1 MNPARASL
9 PTDLSMALA
18 AAHDAL
24 DGFAS
29 TVHYYAVAGSTNDI
43 AAEFARAG
51 AADGTVVVAD
61 AQTAGRGRN
70 GRGWFSPPGA
80 GLYVSIILRPTAVD
94 AFATGAPP
102 WARLITL
109 AAGVALA
116 TGLRTAT
123 GLPVDVKWPNDIVV
137 ADSQAPTAAGRRW
150 RKIAGILA
158 EGQTFD
164 GVLQHVVLGYGI
176 NLQAAAYPPDIA
188 DRASSLEAELGRGV
202 ERAPVLVQT
211 LAALRREYDALLTG
225 DATGVLDRWQALAP
239 SSHGTRVSWTQGG
252 TAHEGTT
259 AGIDQEGALVVIEG
273 PLAWHV
279 TAGEVVWV

>member
-1 MNPARASL
+1 MNQTRVTL
-9 PTDLSMALA
+9 PTDLSLALA
-18 AAHDAL
+18 ATRAAL

-43 AAEFARAG
+43 AADIARAG

-70 GRGWFSPPGA
+70 GRTWFSPPGA
-80 GLYVSIILRPTAVD
+80 GLYVSIILRPTAVEGL
-94 AFATGAPP
+94 AAGAPP

-123 GLPVDVKWPNDIVV
+123 GLPVDVKWPNDIVI
-137 ADSQAPTAAGRRW
+137 ADGQAPTAAGRRW

-158 EGQTFD
+158 EGQTLD

-211 LAALRREYDALLTG
+211 LAALKREDEALLSG
-225 DATGVLDRWQALAP
+225 DAAGVLARWQELAP
-239 SSHGTRVSWTQGG
+239 SSRGTRVAWSQGG
-252 TAHEGTT
+252 TSHEGMT
-259 AGIDQEGALVVIEG
+259 AGIDHEGALVVIEG

>member
-1 MNPARASL
+1 MSPARAPL
-9 PTDLSMALA
+9 PTDISMALA
-18 AAHDAL
+18 AARDAL
-24 DGFAS
+24 GGFAS
-29 TVHYYAVAGSTNDI
+29 TLHYHAVAGSTNDL
-43 AAEFARAG
+43 AAELARAG

-70 GRGWFSPPGA
+70 GRSWFSPPGA
-80 GLYVSIILRPTAVD
+80 GLYVSIVLRPTAP
-94 AFATGAPP
+94 AKSEEGAPP

-137 ADSQAPTAAGRRW
+137 ADTQAPTAAGRRW

-202 ERAPVLVQT
+202 DRAPVLVQT
-211 LAALRREYDALLTG
+211 LVALRREYDALLRG
-225 DATGVLDRWQALAP
+225 DAAGVLERWQALAP
-239 SSHGTRVSWTQGG
+239 SSRGTRVTWTQSG
-252 TAHEGTT
+252 TSHEGTT